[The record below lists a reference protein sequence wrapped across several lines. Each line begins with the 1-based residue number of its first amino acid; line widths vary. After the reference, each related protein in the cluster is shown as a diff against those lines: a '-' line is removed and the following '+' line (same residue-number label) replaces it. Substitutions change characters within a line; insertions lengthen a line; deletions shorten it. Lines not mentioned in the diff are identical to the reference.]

1 MCDEILGGAA
11 FQKKKIKHITS
22 KHLGKF
28 ISHSFTFLCFNCFT
42 ALASNCVSFIIDE
55 VPFVQSQMAILITQE
70 EQMGSLER
78 ESKSVTEELQSH
90 IMGIQEQLMKILQ
103 NNWAHLLQTSGPS
116 QADFDLKIEKGQT
129 V

>member
-1 MCDEILGGAA
+1 M
-11 FQKKKIKHITS
+11 
-22 KHLGKF
+22 
-28 ISHSFTFLCFNCFT
+28 T
-42 ALASNCVSFIIDE
+42 ALASNCISFIIDE

>member
-1 MCDEILGGAA
+1 M
-11 FQKKKIKHITS
+11 
-22 KHLGKF
+22 
-28 ISHSFTFLCFNCFT
+28 
-42 ALASNCVSFIIDE
+42 
-55 VPFVQSQMAILITQE
+55 QSQMAILITQE

-78 ESKSVTEELQSH
+78 ESKSVTEELQAH

-103 NNWAHLLQTSGPS
+103 NTWAQLLQTSGPS